1 MTLAATVL
9 AVLEGQA
16 KRCTKCGEWKG
27 LEGFSRDRKAVSGRS
42 TGCKQCARE
51 YRARKAI
58 EIANTKRRYRQK
70 HAQRI
75 AAQYRAWRDR
85 NRTSLNERRKGFD
98 SEYRRTHVEDI
109 KEYGRQYRAKNAARL
124 ADRARS
130 NKESLAAYKKQHYRQ
145 NALRIAE
152 RIRCAVA
159 SLDDSY
165 VRSNVSA
172 HFSIPAAEVTPE
184 LIAIKRELLTTKRL
198 VRKFT
203 STVTENDH
211 E

>member
-1 MTLAATVL
+1 
-9 AVLEGQA
+9 
-16 KRCTKCGEWKG
+16 
-27 LEGFSRDRKAVSGRS
+27 
-42 TGCKQCARE
+42 
-51 YRARKAI
+51 
-58 EIANTKRRYRQK
+58 
-70 HAQRI
+70 
-75 AAQYRAWRDR
+75 
-85 NRTSLNERRKGFD
+85 
-98 SEYRRTHVEDI
+98 
-109 KEYGRQYRAKNAARL
+109 
-124 ADRARS
+124 
-130 NKESLAAYKKQHYRQ
+130 LAAYKKQHYRQ